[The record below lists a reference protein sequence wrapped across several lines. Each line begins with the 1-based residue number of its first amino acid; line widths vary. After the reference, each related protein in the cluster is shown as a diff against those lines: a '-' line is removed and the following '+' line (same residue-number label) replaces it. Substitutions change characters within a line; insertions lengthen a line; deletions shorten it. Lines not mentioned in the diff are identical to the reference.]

1 MNYYRLTATLLSPLV
16 IQQTRQNNAPGALPY
31 LPGSSLRGAVAAKYL
46 REGGSPEDDEFRK
59 LFIENPVLFPNLL
72 PTDHDG
78 KIISQVLPLTSVSC
92 KHYPGFTDENGHGV
106 RDTLAKKM
114 LERNDPDNYREQACI
129 KCDNDLKRL
138 SGFWNGNIAA
148 PRMFQPTMFFQRH
161 TGIDRTTGTVAPG
174 IFFITQAIADFQ
186 KILAGDY
193 KRQILSGGMFIND
206 RQIAVLEP
214 LFKTSLFAGQD
225 RTRGMGELQVTVEP
239 FNMEPPDIDTWD
251 LKFKD
256 IMKHNAG
263 GRLDPDLLSG
273 LYFSLKLESHAILVD
288 EFLRP
293 TTEVEITLPCVEP
306 VLKVTGSQLIR
317 GWNDAWGLAKPD
329 DMGIIMGSV
338 YLFRY
343 TGNNQKDLRQYLNN
357 LAVDGIGL
365 RRAEGFGS
373 VLICDP
379 LHTQE
384 EAI

>member
-1 MNYYRLTATLLSPLV
+1 MNYYRLTATLLAPLA
-16 IQQTRQNNAPGALPY
+16 IQRTRQNNAPGALPY
-31 LPGSSLRGAVAAKYL
+31 LPGSSLRGAAAAKYL
-46 REGGSPEDDEFRK
+46 REGGSPEDDEFRT
-59 LFIENPVLFPNLL
+59 LFIENPVFFPNLL

-92 KHYPGFTDENGHGV
+92 KRYPGFTSENGHSV
-106 RDTLAKKM
+106 RDTLVKKM

-129 KCDNDLKRL
+129 KCDNDLKGL
-138 SGFWNGNIAA
+138 SGFWNADIAA

-161 TGIDRTTGTVAPG
+161 TGIDRTTGTVAPK

-186 KILAGDY
+186 KTPTGDY
-193 KRQILSGGMFIND
+193 ERQILSGGMFMND

-214 LFKTSLFAGQD
+214 LFKTPLFAGQD

-239 FNMEPPDIDTWD
+239 FNMEPLDIDTWD

-256 IMKHNAG
+256 IMEHKAS
-263 GRLDPDLLSG
+263 GRLDPALLSG

-288 EFLRP
+288 KFLRP
-293 TTEVEITLPCVEP
+293 TTEIELTLPCVEP
-306 VLKVTGSQLIR
+306 VLKVTKSQLIR
-317 GWNDAWGLAKPD
+317 GWNDVWGLAKPD

-343 TGNNQKDLRQYLNN
+343 TDNNREGLRQYLNK

-379 LHTQE
+379 LHTRK